1 MTMCKITLNG
11 VAIADLLFVIHLSC
25 QPLPLFAFQLPQQ
38 SLSVFDSRHPR
49 VLPLPFKEG
58 YRFNVMVARDGQ
70 TYLNNVD
77 LTEAIGVIVEFKEPA
92 LFLLQDA
99 PRMIAARR
107 SFFAARFAQFA
118 EDLQK
123 ILHTSQSRLQ
133 VQLTIPQVEHEFYRV
148 FFGVSL
154 RVPRIALQEIQHLKY
169 VKRIHLDKKVE
180 ACLDESVPLIRAD
193 SVWYQYG
200 TKGDSVVVG
209 ILDTGIDYRHSALG
223 GGFGPGFKV
232 IGGYDVINRDA
243 DPLDDN
249 GHGTFVAGIVAA
261 DGDSTRGVA
270 PKALLLGIKVLDKNG
285 FGLESQIIA
294 GIERAVD
301 PNGDNDLSDKVDIAN
316 MSLGSFEAGNPD
328 DALSIAVDNAT
339 ELGITFCV
347 AAGNQSRFKT
357 IGSPGSARLAI
368 TVGAADKND
377 HITPFTSKGP
387 NRKIYSI
394 KPEVVA
400 PGADIRSLTLQ
411 NGFIKASGTS
421 AAAPHVA
428 GVCALLKAVH
438 RNWTPAQIKSAIMTS
453 AIDVGE
459 EVMVQGAGR
468 IDALNAVAT
477 NAFAMPAHLS
487 FGLADASS
495 SEWTKLDTVTVVNR
509 AEAEQSFDITFAGTK
524 NGIQMLATPSSFTLA
539 KDDSQTVIVA
549 LKVNH
554 DLVPYPVDGSLAFD
568 GQMYVTGTKDKL
580 RLPWAFVKA
589 ARVTLTFDE
598 PLPFFFLSSNKTV
611 ITEREAERID
621 PYTFEIVTATG
632 LYDVVAL
639 FLGGTEKAVIK
650 ENLALAG
657 NLNLTVSSQD
667 ARHLVEL
674 KSVDEKGRLLATL
687 PNTHNHYNHF
697 VLYFPDS
704 SRSYLWGLFG
714 APNQLFV
721 SEVSERFVLAAAE
734 YHDDLAT
741 EVSMRYVSHKPILG
755 LKQSL
760 SLSNAP
766 SDLIEQR
773 LRFKYPSK
781 GNYRDIN
788 LGGSF
793 SAILPTASFFF
804 SPGFLIKP
812 YRVRSQEWVG
822 TLYQTPDYY
831 FDKYRFAFTA
841 GATARDVELSGDT
854 LLEDWIAT
862 LPFRVVGDS
871 MGSFFPSPTAATYLS
886 PDGGEMTFGG
896 APIYGVVWLLNNR
909 FEQGNIAGTIQFHGA
924 LDEYRWADI
933 FRSQYAICDESDRTV
948 ASGNLTKY
956 TFLNIPPAKVPP
968 GRYRLEV
975 RHSNYFV
982 EGVQGTAT
990 LSTRF
995 DLRQRDPDPP
1005 HLTSLKLFNAK
1016 GIPAGRVGTGESA
1029 KLSFS
1034 AADIFAAQYDG
1045 LCCPVYRPIAADSTK
1060 LYFKQFGTS
1069 LWREV
1074 PIKKVLEDTSLSY
1087 PDAIGYLYSAD
1098 LSHTTNFDSAGIDLK
1113 ISVQDQSG
1121 NRTAWTLEPAY
1132 AVGKFGTVVSVEE
1145 EPRESPALPHEYKLY
1160 PSHPNPFSRAYGA
1173 DAIIRFDLPR
1183 TEKAT
1188 LKIYDVLG
1196 REVDTLLDKI
1206 VKTGRHQIAWSGA
1219 GHSGLPL
1226 ASGIYICK
1234 IQTAHFK
1241 ASTKLLLLR

>member
-1 MTMCKITLNG
+1 MFLLKVCCQC
-11 VAIADLLFVIHLSC
+11 ACFFLFVELLYGQSKYRMFPTQTEAPISLMASRQTHVQFLQQQKGSRSYVRLS
-25 QPLPLFAFQLPQQ
+25 
-38 SLSVFDSRHPR
+38 
-49 VLPLPFKEG
+49 
-58 YRFNVMVARDGQ
+58 RDGQ
-70 TYLNNVD
+70 TLIDGLDLRKVLN
-77 LTEAIGVIVEFKEPA
+77 VIVEFKELPFFIQRTTA
-92 LFLLQDA
+92 RQAIA
-99 PRMIAARR
+99 PT
-107 SFFAARFAQFA
+107 SFFAAHFLEFTK
-118 EDLQK
+118 DIQK
-123 ILHTSQSRLQ
+123 IHLSNQNQLQ
-133 VQLTIPQVEHEFYRV
+133 IQLTTPQIDHEFYKV

-154 RVPRIALQEIQHLKY
+154 RVPRIALQQIQRLNY
-169 VKRIHLDKKVE
+169 VKKIHLNTKVE
-180 ACLDESVPLIRAD
+180 AHLDESVPLIRAD
-193 SVWYQYG
+193 SVWHKYG
-200 TKGDSVVVG
+200 TEGDSVVVG
-209 ILDTGIDYRHSALG
+209 ILDTGIDYRHPALG
-223 GGFGPGFKV
+223 GGFGSGFKV

-261 DGDSTRGVA
+261 NGDSIRGVA
-270 PKALLLGIKVLDKNG
+270 PKALLMGIKVLDKNG
-285 FGLESQIIA
+285 FGQESQIIA
-294 GIERAVD
+294 GIERALD
-301 PNGDNDLSDKVDIAN
+301 PNDDNDLSDKVDIAN
-316 MSLGSFEAGNPD
+316 MSLGSREAGNPD

-339 ELGITFCV
+339 KLGITFCV
-347 AAGNQSRFKT
+347 AAGNQYRFKT

-368 TVGAADKND
+368 TVGATDKND
-377 HITPFTSKGP
+377 HIAPFTSKGP

-394 KPEVVA
+394 KPEIVA
-400 PGADIRSLTLQ
+400 PGVDIRSLALQ
-411 NGFIKASGTS
+411 NGFVKASGTS
-421 AAAPHVA
+421 AAAPHVT

-438 RNWTPAQIKSAIMTS
+438 ADWTPAQIKSAIITS
-453 AIDVGE
+453 AIDLGE

-468 IDALNAVAT
+468 LDALNAVAMK
-477 NAFAMPAHLS
+477 AFAMPAHLS

-495 SEWTKLDTVTVVNR
+495 SEWTKLDTVIVVNQ
-509 AEAEQSFDITFAGTK
+509 AEAEQSFDIAFAGTK
-524 NGIQMLATPSSFTLA
+524 NGIQMLTTPSSFTLA
-539 KDDSQTVIVA
+539 KGDSQSVIVT

-554 DLVPYPVDGSLAFD
+554 DLVPYPVEGSLAFE
-568 GQMYVTGTKDKL
+568 GQMYVTGTTDKL

-598 PLPFFFLSSNKTV
+598 PLPFFAFSSNKTV

-621 PYTFEIVTATG
+621 PYTFEIVTAKG
-632 LYDVVAL
+632 LYDVVTL
-639 FLGGTEKAVIK
+639 FLGGAEKVVVK
-650 ENLALAG
+650 ENLVFEG
-657 NLNLTVSSQD
+657 DLNLTVSTQE

-674 KSVDEKGRLLATL
+674 KSVDERGRLLATM
-687 PNTHNHYNHF
+687 PNTRNHYNHF
-697 VLYFPDS
+697 VFYFPDS
-704 SRSYLWGLFG
+704 SRSYLWALFG

-721 SEVSERFVLAAAE
+721 SEVSERFVLGAAE
-734 YHDDLAT
+734 YQDDLAT
-741 EVSMRYVSHKPILG
+741 EASMRYVSHKPILG

-804 SPGFLIKP
+804 SSGFIIKP

-841 GATARDVELSGDT
+841 GATARDVELNGET
-854 LLEDWIAT
+854 LIEDWVAT
-862 LPFRVVGDS
+862 MPFRVVGDS
-871 MGSFFPSPTAATYLS
+871 LGSFFPSPTAASYLS
-886 PDGGEMTFGG
+886 PNGGEMSFGG

-909 FEQGNIAGTIQFHGA
+909 FETGNIAGTIQFHGA

-933 FRSQYAICDESDRTV
+933 FRSQYAIYDESDHTV
-948 ASGNLTKY
+948 ASGDLIKY

-1005 HLTSLKLFNAK
+1005 HLTSLKLFDAK
-1016 GIPAGRVGTGESA
+1016 GIPAGRIETGESA

-1060 LYFKQFGTS
+1060 LYFKQYGTS
-1069 LWREV
+1069 LWQEI
-1074 PIKKVLEDTSLSY
+1074 PIKQVLEDTSLGH
-1087 PDAIGYLYSAD
+1087 PDAIGYLYTAD
-1098 LSHTTNFDSAGIDLK
+1098 LSHTTNFDSAAIDLK

-1121 NRTAWTLEPAY
+1121 NRTEWRLEPAY

-1145 EPRESPALPHEYKLY
+1145 EPQESPALPRAYKLY
-1160 PSHPNPFSRAYGA
+1160 PSHPNPFSRNGGGNVV
-1173 DAIIRFDLPR
+1173 IHFDLPH
-1183 TEKAT
+1183 TKKVT
-1188 LKIYDVLG
+1188 MKIYDVLG
-1196 REVDTLLDKI
+1196 REVATLIDKI
-1206 VKTGRHQIAWSGA
+1206 VEAGRHQIIWSGVS
-1219 GHSGLPL
+1219 HSAQPL
-1226 ASGIYICK
+1226 ASGVYICK
-1234 IQTAHFK
+1234 IQTAHFE